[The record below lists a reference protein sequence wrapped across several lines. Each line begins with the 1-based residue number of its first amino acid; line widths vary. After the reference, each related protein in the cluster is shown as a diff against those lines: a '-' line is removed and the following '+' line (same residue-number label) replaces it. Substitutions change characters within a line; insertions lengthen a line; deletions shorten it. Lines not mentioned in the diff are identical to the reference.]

1 MGAWLDLLS
10 ATPTPLLWLDD
21 TDYSGRLLANGR
33 IPWLAATAL
42 ISWRRQAGLLL
53 RPSIMILD
61 VGRVVAAFAVAAP
74 EVLLASSTSRRTTGP
89 LEALLGAEALRR
101 HLAEVVQGL
110 RQSVGLSV
118 ALVMPSPRAWPGI
131 AYRNAF
137 GTTTAVDDDETDEAS
152 VCIASFLRG
161 FAEAGV
167 DVLLLVD
174 DQDTRPRDA
183 NAVDLYQSVLNVARH
198 YRWDVGLKSPEVPAG
213 DTGLDFMIAPKGAV
227 GVDLGAAFWDVDSQV
242 PAIVPNGFRYARVPE
257 DAAPERV
264 IARLEAVRCEFP
276 ITR

>member
-10 ATPTPLLWLDD
+10 ASPTPPLWLDD

-33 IPWLAATAL
+33 IPWLEATAL
-42 ISWRRQAGLLL
+42 IGWRRQAVSLLK
-53 RPSIMILD
+53 PSLMILD
-61 VGRVVAAFAVAAP
+61 VGRVVAAFAASAP
-74 EVLLASSTSRRTTGP
+74 EVLVASSASRRSTGP

-110 RQSVGLSV
+110 RQSVKLSV

-131 AYRNAF
+131 AYQNAF
-137 GTTTAVDDDETDEAS
+137 GATTAVGDDETDEAS
-152 VCIASFLRG
+152 VCIAGFLRS
-161 FAEAGV
+161 FAEVGV

-198 YRWDVGLKSPEVPAG
+198 YRWDVGLKTPEVPAG
-213 DTGLDFMIAPKGAV
+213 DTGFDFMIAPEGAV
-227 GVDLGAAFWDVDSQV
+227 GVDLAAAFWDVDGQV
-242 PAIVPNGFRYARVPE
+242 PAIAPDRFRYAQVPE

-264 IARLEAVRCEFP
+264 LARLEALVPR
-276 ITR
+276 